1 MEIIKK
7 MEILNDNN
15 KKWKKKS
22 YEKPK
27 KKNQYKNRSKSKEI
41 LPNIKTKVFNR
52 LKLETYLKLN
62 KTKDDNCG
70 KEKIKKIKLSND
82 NEKDEIIEYIEKGEL
97 GKRAFG
103 TCYIYES
110 TKDWNQYAAKIV
122 SKDKLKGKNRQSI
135 LTEIN
140 IQKSLKSPKIVK
152 VKSYSEDDKNIY
164 IILELCKN
172 RSLYD
177 LLKRRKY
184 LSEFE
189 VRNYMFQLIQGVKYL
204 HKKMIIHRDLKPSNI
219 LLDEKLELKISDF
232 GLITK
237 LNNIKD
243 RKRTNCGTLFFKAP
257 EVINPGEKGYS
268 FEVDIWS
275 IGVIMYNL
283 LTGKYP
289 FYDKS
294 LDNSKIQNKILNDQV
309 TFPNNDDSYNPK
321 ISEIAKDLIL
331 QILVKDPKK
340 RPGLNQILYHDFF
353 HIQAFP
359 RFLNIST
366 LQEQS
371 DLKEAKK
378 DFNETDEDI
387 IINKE
392 PKMKNLYQ
400 IIVNDIPEIKYED
413 LYKYTLEYNSPNINK
428 IDYWITFFHISSY
441 GFCYYE
447 VNNGMFGIMWKK
459 NENDKNYE
467 GDRFLFNLKDE
478 VFYKILEGNDE
489 DIIKTYKI
497 NDYPN
502 DLKEKMEI
510 IFKYHNEIKQKTFNH
525 ENQTMSFSNE
535 NCSLV
540 MIVYIKSFHNDENGK
555 FLLLSD
561 DTKQIIF
568 KDEIVILISDKKET
582 LGYIDRQKKISFIP
596 LINAMEN
603 SNKDLISRLKYIK
616 KVNNK
621 DIKNKMQKKL
631 NKSQDEQNQ
640 YNEKVEE

>member
-1 MEIIKK
+1 
-7 MEILNDNN
+7 
-15 KKWKKKS
+15 
-22 YEKPK
+22 
-27 KKNQYKNRSKSKEI
+27 
-41 LPNIKTKVFNR
+41 
-52 LKLETYLKLN
+52 
-62 KTKDDNCG
+62 
-70 KEKIKKIKLSND
+70 
-82 NEKDEIIEYIEKGEL
+82 
-97 GKRAFG
+97 
-103 TCYIYES
+103 
-110 TKDWNQYAAKIV
+110 
-122 SKDKLKGKNRQSI
+122 
-135 LTEIN
+135 
-140 IQKSLKSPKIVK
+140 
-152 VKSYSEDDKNIY
+152 
-164 IILELCKN
+164 
-172 RSLYD
+172 
-177 LLKRRKY
+177 
-184 LSEFE
+184 
-189 VRNYMFQLIQGVKYL
+189 
-204 HKKMIIHRDLKPSNI
+204 
-219 LLDEKLELKISDF
+219 
-232 GLITK
+232 
-237 LNNIKD
+237 
-243 RKRTNCGTLFFKAP
+243 
-257 EVINPGEKGYS
+257 
-268 FEVDIWS
+268 
-275 IGVIMYNL
+275 MYNL

-294 LDNSKIQNKILNDQV
+294 LDNIKIQNKILNDEV
-309 TFPNNDDSYNPK
+309 TFPINEDSYNQK
-321 ISEIAKDLIL
+321 MSEIAKDLIL

-353 HIQAFP
+353 HIKAFP

-366 LQEQS
+366 LKEQS
-371 DLKEAKK
+371 DLKDTKK
-378 DFNETDEDI
+378 EISETDEDSI
-387 IINKE
+387 TKKE
-392 PKMKNLYQ
+392 PKMKNLYEL
-400 IIVNDIPEIKYED
+400 IVNDIPEVKYDD
-413 LYKYTLEYNSPNINK
+413 LYKYTLEYNNPAINK
-428 IDYWITFFHISSY
+428 IDYWITFFHISSN